1 MGFAE
6 LLPQLRLLSG
16 GEVSGDAAQL
26 GLMRNKWGAAVQIQC
41 SFMWQAAIGPLAAPS
56 PFDSVGS

>member
-1 MGFAE
+1 MAE

-16 GEVSGDAAQL
+16 GEISGDAAQL
-26 GLMRNKWGAAVQIQC
+26 GLMRNKWGRGGSDKMQLHVAG
-41 SFMWQAAIGPLAAPS
+41 AIGPLAAPS